1 MKRPMSSSKETKVSH
16 DSPISGIYIPPQP
29 GLFEQITACGAD
41 LEKIGEVISVD
52 PGLSAAVIK
61 IVNSPAFGLANRIS
75 SIPQAVIMLGVDRV
89 VGILKTLLLRESMV
103 SLKTRLD
110 MNLFWEISLSVATVA
125 STICRQLNLAVA
137 DEAYTLGLFHNC
149 GVPILASMYPDYQQV
164 IEYSYSREDGRITS
178 EEFTKFGVHH
188 AAAGY
193 RVARVWNLPTVICMA
208 VKNHHSVER
217 LLDDQS
223 IENPTLKTL
232 ICVLKM
238 AEDMVNL
245 PEKLAQCDVDFEWQ
259 KIGGQV
265 LEFTGLSEYDYEDL
279 RDAVRFTLGNEMP

>member
-1 MKRPMSSSKETKVSH
+1 MSTTKQTKVSH

-29 GLFEQITACGAD
+29 GLIDQIKTCGAD
-41 LEKIGEVISVD
+41 LERIGEIISSD
-52 PGLSAAVIK
+52 PGVSAAVIK
-61 IVNSPAFGLANRIS
+61 VVNSPAFGLANKIS
-75 SIPQAVIMLGVDRV
+75 SIPQAVVTLGLDRV
-89 VGILKTLLLRESMV
+89 ISIIKTLLLRKSM
-103 SLKTRLD
+103 SDLNTRLD
-110 MNLFWEISLSVATVA
+110 MNLFWEVSLSVATVA

-149 GVPILASMYPDYQQV
+149 GVPILASMYDDYQQV

-193 RVARVWNLPTVICMA
+193 RVARVWNLPTVICLA
-208 VKNHHSVER
+208 VKNHHSVDR
-217 LLDDQS
+217 ILDDHS

-232 ICVLKM
+232 LCVLKM

-259 KIGGQV
+259 KIGGKV
-265 LEFTGLSEYDYEDL
+265 LEFTGLSEYDYDDL
-279 RDAVRFTLGNEMP
+279 RDAVRYTLGEGMV